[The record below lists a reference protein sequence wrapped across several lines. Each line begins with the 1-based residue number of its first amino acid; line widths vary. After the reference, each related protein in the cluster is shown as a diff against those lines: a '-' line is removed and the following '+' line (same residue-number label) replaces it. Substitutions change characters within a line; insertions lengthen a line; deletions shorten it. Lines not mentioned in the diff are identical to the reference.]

1 MARNVKIPDP
11 LIRGR
16 KGIMSAA
23 KKPNWEKKFP
33 PEAQKQ
39 CFGNKTG
46 VLLPLGH
53 PSRVIFLKYDRTT
66 TGMKDQ
72 IQQLIAAGQTKD
84 ALQLLVQ
91 INGDALLLQAQY
103 NNGEKQFNLGLID
116 FGEWQRIQA
125 RVNFAALEMAGRG
138 NASSTTATVPQP
150 TAANSGSAAHKVF
163 ISYNHNDSFA
173 MRAVKAYLEDH
184 NIKVFVDI
192 QDMGV
197 GDNISA
203 FIDRAF
209 QENQFILSIISQ
221 NSLKSGWVN
230 KELSAT
236 LLLQKFEKKWLPVLL
251 DKKCFEQS
259 FFDETMDEFDL
270 KIKNLVKEVTTAL
283 EKNRGI
289 NAFADEL
296 TRQRDLQHDF
306 DKTIQTLKSHL
317 AEDIS
322 GNLFEHGMSRVVKA
336 IKSRNL

>member
-1 MARNVKIPDP
+1 
-11 LIRGR
+11 
-16 KGIMSAA
+16 
-23 KKPNWEKKFP
+23 
-33 PEAQKQ
+33 
-39 CFGNKTG
+39 
-46 VLLPLGH
+46 
-53 PSRVIFLKYDRTT
+53 
-66 TGMKDQ
+66 MKEQ
-72 IQQLIAAGQTKD
+72 IQQLIAAGQTKE

-125 RVNFAALEMAGRG
+125 RVNFAALEMAGKG
-138 NASSTTATVPQP
+138 NASYATVPQP

-236 LLLQKFEKKWLPVLL
+236 FLLSKFGKKWIPVLL
-251 DKKCFEQS
+251 DNAG
-259 FFDETMDEFDL
+259 FDIGFYNNTMDAFEE
-270 KIKNLVKEVTTAL
+270 KIKTIDIEIKTAID
-283 EKNRGI
+283 KGRGI
-289 NAFADEL
+289 QAFTDDRERIIAL
-296 TRQRDLQHDF
+296 KNDF
-306 DKTIQTLKSHL
+306 DKTIQNLKNHL
-317 AEDIS
+317 AQDIS
-322 GNLFEHGMSRVVKA
+322 GQLFEFGMGKVVNA
-336 IKSRNL
+336 IKG

>member
-11 LIRGR
+11 SIRGR

-23 KKPNWEKKFP
+23 KKPNWKKKFP
-33 PEAQKQ
+33 QEAQKQ

-46 VLLPLGH
+46 ILLPLGSA
-53 PSRVIFLKYDRTT
+53 SRDIFSKYDRTT

-125 RVNFAALEMAGRG
+125 RVNFAALEMAGRDG
-138 NASSTTATVPQP
+138 GKPPVAVPPPNTASA
-150 TAANSGSAAHKVF
+150 GSSAPAHKVF
-163 ISYNHNDSFA
+163 ISYNHSDSFA

-184 NIKVFVDI
+184 SINVFVDI
-192 QDMGV
+192 QDLGV

-230 KELSAT
+230 KELNAT
-236 LLLQKFEKKWLPVLL
+236 LLLQKFGKKWLPVLL
-251 DKKCFEQS
+251 DKKCFEPS
-259 FFDETMDEFDL
+259 FFNETMDEFDL
-270 KIKNLVKEVTTAL
+270 KINNLVKEITTAL
-283 EKNRGI
+283 DKKRGI
-289 NAFADEL
+289 DAFTDEL

-336 IKSRNL
+336 IKS

>member
-11 LIRGR
+11 AIRGR

-236 LLLQKFEKKWLPVLL
+236 FLLSKFGKKWIPVLL
-251 DKKCFEQS
+251 DNAG
-259 FFDETMDEFDL
+259 FDIGFYNNTMDAFEE
-270 KIKNLVKEVTTAL
+270 KIKTIDIEIKTAIDKGRGL
-283 EKNRGI
+283 QAFTDERERIIAHKN
-289 NAFADEL
+289 
-296 TRQRDLQHDF
+296 DF
-306 DKTIQTLKSHL
+306 DKTIQNLKNHL
-317 AEDIS
+317 AQDIS
-322 GNLFEHGMSRVVKA
+322 GQLFEFGMGKVVNT
-336 IKSRNL
+336 IKG